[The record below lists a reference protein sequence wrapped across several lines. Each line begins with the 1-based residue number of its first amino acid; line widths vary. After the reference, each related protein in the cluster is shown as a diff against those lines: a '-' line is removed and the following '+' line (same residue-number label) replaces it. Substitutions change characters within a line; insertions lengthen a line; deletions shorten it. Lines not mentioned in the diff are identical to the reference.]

1 MIGCIT
7 KRVFHLLGWKL
18 AGRYPRELNHLIL
31 IVAPHTSNWD
41 FPLGLLVKFWLKM
54 DVDYYAKASLFKWPL
69 GIFMRSI
76 GGRSVDRS
84 KNNNLVGQAVA
95 DIKSNERLHLL
106 FTPEG
111 TRSRMDKFKSG
122 FYYIA
127 VQSGVPILPISFD
140 YEKKLINIMPVM
152 YMRGDGASELEEIR
166 DLYKGIK
173 GKNPENGI
181 L

>member
-54 DVDYYAKASLFKWPL
+54 RVDFYAKASLFKGPL

-95 DIKSNERLHLL
+95 DIRNNGRLHLL

-111 TRSRMDKFKSG
+111 TRSRTEKFKSG

-127 VQSGVPILPISFD
+127 AQSGVPILPISFD
-140 YEKKLINIMPVM
+140 YKLKQITMMPIR
-152 YMRGDGASELEEIR
+152 YMRGDGPSELEEIR
-166 DLYKGIK
+166 DLFKGIE
-173 GKNPENGI
+173 GKCPENGI
-181 L
+181 F